1 MLPKNAR
8 NSAKEKSTVIALRTM
23 APFNTLCVELMITPR
38 AGNTNRKS
46 RYGLLSRSSIEYKT
60 VDTTAPNKIIIAALL
75 NSVLIIKSADII
87 SSTKSP
93 RAMNLP
99 TRKGEMNNMKSEPT
113 KPVITEIIKKIID
126 RSPL

>member
-1 MLPKNAR
+1 
-8 NSAKEKSTVIALRTM
+8 M
-23 APFNTLCVELMITPR
+23 APFNTLYVVLMITPR
-38 AGNTNRKS
+38 AGNTNRTS

-93 RAMNLP
+93 RAMNLS

-113 KPVITEIIKKIID
+113 KRLLPQLL
-126 RSPL
+126 RR